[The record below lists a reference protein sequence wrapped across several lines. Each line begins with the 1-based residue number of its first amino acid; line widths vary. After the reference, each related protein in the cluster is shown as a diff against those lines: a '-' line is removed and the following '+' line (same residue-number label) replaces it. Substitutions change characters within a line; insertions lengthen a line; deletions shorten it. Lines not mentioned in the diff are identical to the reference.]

1 MDTPVLDLSVPPFNL
16 LNESQVQRLSTG
28 LHLEYFEAGQTI
40 IEAGASPEG
49 IYLIIK
55 GKVEEY
61 DGDSVERDS
70 LHMISQFSDGDLFGS
85 LAVLKGQARDA
96 YVAYEEVICQVL
108 PARLF
113 LDLVHENAE
122 FRHYFHKG
130 LATMSK
136 HWQASGD
143 REGDDFSLV
152 RVGESVMRKALVVN
166 ADISIRDC
174 VIKMRAGH
182 IDSALVDFPVRRAV
196 MDWSPVP
203 IC

>member
-85 LAVLKGQARDA
+85 LAVLKGQVRDA
-96 YVAYEEVICQVL
+96 LYVAYEEVICQVL
-108 PARLF
+108 GSIVF
-113 LDLVHENAE
+113 DLVHENAE

-136 HWQASGD
+136 HWQAGAATA
-143 REGDDFSLV
+143 
-152 RVGESVMRKALVVN
+152 RVM
-166 ADISIRDC
+166 ISAWC
-174 VIKMRAGH
+174 A
-182 IDSALVDFPVRRAV
+182 SA
-196 MDWSPVP
+196 SP
-203 IC
+203 

>member
-85 LAVLKGQARDA
+85 LAVLKGQARTPTWPMKRSF
-96 YVAYEEVICQVL
+96 VRL
-108 PARLF
+108 PARF
-113 LDLVHENAE
+113 WIWHENAE

-136 HWQASGD
+136 HWQAGGD

-152 RVGESVMRKALVVN
+152 R
-166 ADISIRDC
+166 
-174 VIKMRAGH
+174 
-182 IDSALVDFPVRRAV
+182 RRVCHA
-196 MDWSPVP
+196 
-203 IC
+203 